1 MVGSVEADDSPE
13 VYYSSLEEQYL
24 AREGVDLRR
33 SLDGA
38 GLAFDGR
45 IFAFPDRDDAVIVKL
60 TASEVTA
67 AVAAGDGER
76 YRLGSRA
83 MRAWLRIPFDDDAV
97 DRWDR
102 YVERAYE
109 LSRGISVS

>member
-1 MVGSVEADDSPE
+1 MDAHDSPE
-13 VYYSSLEEQYL
+13 VYYSSLEERFL

-45 IFAFPDRDDAVIVKL
+45 IFAFPDRDDAVLVKL
-60 TASEVTA
+60 TAAEVTA
-67 AVAAGDGER
+67 AVAADDGER
-76 YRLGSRA
+76 YRLGSRV
-83 MRAWLRIPFDDDAV
+83 MRAWLRIPFDEANV

-102 YVERAYE
+102 YLERAYE
-109 LSRGISVS
+109 HARGISDS